1 MAIITPQ
8 TDVYLLKCPLELNDA
23 NQLTFATANAQVA
36 YFQSLP
42 KLHIADEDFTYQ
54 RKDGV
59 MRVPALIDDLY
70 GYNYC
75 MYKNEGHGNK
85 WFFAYITGMEYLNDS
100 VTAISL
106 KTDTYQTWMFDLVYK
121 RTFVE
126 REHVNSDTIG
136 EHTVPENL
144 ETGEYIQ
151 ALQPIN
157 VLPNKQAFPY
167 GADREIPT
175 NAIGGDLM
183 IVFQT
188 TELVN
193 LLIPLLSVYTGVYNK
208 IFSGLYYFGTN
219 TPECA
224 RKIIQDFDAAGKAD
238 SIVSI
243 FYAPVSFFDNAY
255 PQTYSTYGKVYV
267 PANTTTLDTLLTSDL
282 SITMPSAL
290 GSYTPVNKKLLCYPY
305 SFMRVSN
312 NAGADV
318 EFRYEDFAKNSSGKP
333 IPKFTMKGALGQG
346 CNIKLIPKGYKNM
359 GTNTESLGYGV
370 VGAKFP
376 QLAWRSDYYTNWITQ
391 NGINVAIGMA
401 SNAAGALLGGAGGMI
416 TASAGGMAGMFGAL
430 QVAQSGSTLLSQV
443 GDVVGQLHTAQVHP
457 DQAKGDTSCVDLMFG
472 YDPLANRYTYYYLY
486 QMCIR
491 PEYAK
496 ICDQYLST
504 FGYKVN
510 EVKIPNI
517 TGRRNWNF
525 VKTVGCYIEANIP
538 QDDLEE
544 IKSMFDKGIT
554 FWHNPSTFMDYSQ
567 NNDII

>member
-8 TDVYLLKCPLELNDA
+8 TDVYLIKCPLEINDA

-126 REHVNSDTIG
+126 REHVNDDTYGI
-136 EHTVPENL
+136 HTVPENL
-144 ETGEYIQ
+144 DVGEYIVDTNYDFTPYKDSWAAGDSRTNP
-151 ALQPIN
+151 ALRITNN
-157 VLPNKQAFPY
+157 V
-167 GADREIPT
+167 IT
-175 NAIGGDLM
+175 
-183 IVFQT
+183 FQVT
-188 TELVN
+188 TAPSGLTWEETLQFYAACTGYYNN
-193 LLIPLLSVYTGVYNK
+193 L
-208 IFSGLYYFGTN
+208 FSGMYYFGVN
-219 TPECA
+219 TPAEA
-224 RKIIQDFDAAGKAD
+224 REIINAYTEDGKD
-238 SIVSI
+238 GNIVSI
-243 FYAPVSFFDNAY
+243 FYAPCKFFDLG
-255 PQTYSTYGKVYV
+255 TKITHTYGSTPVKLIVPAASQSADLMMSSTEVSRPTALDTYV
-267 PANTTTLDTLLTSDL
+267 PKN
-282 SITMPSAL
+282 
-290 GSYTPVNKKLLCYPY
+290 NKMFTYPFCYID
-305 SFMRVSN
+305 VDN
-312 NAGADV
+312 NAGTSV
-318 EFRYEDFAKNSSGKP
+318 QYKYEDFVFYSGQQSFRT
-333 IPKFTMKGALGQG
+333 PKFSMKGALGQG
-346 CNIKLIPKGYKNM
+346 SAIKLIPENYKNLPTDY
-359 GTNTESLGYGV
+359 TNGV

-376 QLAWRSDYYTNWITQ
+376 QCAWRSDYYTNWCVQ
-391 NGINVAIGMA
+391 NAVNTPASILSNVAGTALGITG
-401 SNAAGALLGGAGGMI
+401 AALTAGAGGV
-416 TASAGGMAGMFGAL
+416 GGAFGIL
-430 QVAQSGSTLLSQV
+430 QMVQSGTSFLNGVADTLGGFHS
-443 GDVVGQLHTAQVHP
+443 AQHQS
-457 DQAKGDTSCVDLMFG
+457 DQSRGNVSSCDLMIADSKYFSV
-472 YDPLANRYTYYYLY
+472 RKMT
-486 QMCIR
+486 IKR
-491 PEYAK
+491 EFAK
-496 ICDQYLST
+496 ICDDFLSM

-525 VKTVGCYIEANIP
+525 VKTVGCYIEADIP
-538 QDDLEE
+538 QDDLQE

-554 FWHNPSTFMDYSQ
+554 FWHNASTFMDYSQ